1 MSTTTT
7 TFVAT
12 DPSAYEQF
20 MGRWSQRLAPSFV
33 GFVGVQTGEEVLDV
47 GCGTGNL
54 TLALAQVRVKSAV
67 GIDPSSPYVE
77 FARSRTSDPMVR
89 FDVGDG
95 TALPYGTGA
104 FDRSL
109 SMLVLDV
116 VPDPAPMVAEMCRV
130 THPGGTVAGLVN
142 DFRCGHPAFTML
154 WDTAAV
160 LEPGFADLRDHLTS
174 KRIGWPG
181 GLAELWHAAGLTD
194 IHEGRLTIPF
204 DFGSFADYWSTFTT
218 GQGKTGGHLMSLPD
232 PKRRE
237 IEQYV
242 RAAYL
247 CGQPDGPRAFLMT
260 FWVVRGV
267 VQEKPS

>member
-1 MSTTTT
+1 MTT

-12 DPSAYEQF
+12 DPIGYERF
-20 MGRWSQRLAPSFV
+20 MGRWSERLAPLFV
-33 GFVGVQTGEEVLDV
+33 EFSGTQLGERVLDV
-47 GCGTGNL
+47 GSGTGNL
-54 TLALAQVRVKSAV
+54 TRALAQAGVKAAV

-77 FARSRTSDPMVR
+77 FARSRTSDPAVR
-89 FDVGDG
+89 FDIGDG
-95 TALPYGTGA
+95 TTLPYEDDA
-104 FDRSL
+104 FDRSV

-116 VPDPAPMVAEMCRV
+116 VPDPAPIVAEMCRV
-130 THPGGTVAGLVN
+130 TRPTGTVAGLVN
-142 DFRCGHPAFTML
+142 DFRCGYPAFTML

-160 LEPGFADLRDHLTS
+160 LDPGFANLRDHLTS
-174 KRIGWPG
+174 KQIGWPG

-218 GQGKTGGHLMSLPD
+218 GQGKTGGHLMSLPE

-247 CGQPDGPRAFLMT
+247 CGQSDGPRAFLMT